1 MNARRYLNVSFLR
14 IFAFLSVFLFHCFF
28 FTDQGTHEGSPLILL
43 SVGVQSFLFLSG
55 FLNSKKD
62 ASKASFFSKE
72 IKRIGLP
79 CLYFL
84 IILALIDFLVLWAS
98 GQPITWSS
106 YWWTFGSND
115 NDGIYIAQ
123 FGNLW
128 YIPCL
133 LLCYLLLP
141 LLQGIRKKTKIKG
154 LGILLVLVTV
164 VEGVAI
170 RFFKEPPFLFPFIAG
185 YLIGSIDF
193 EGEVDPSRHKNFIWY
208 LFPLTFSTL
217 LLLLWLFLSPLYPT
231 LSGEA
236 QASLQTFFI
245 LSKGFLG
252 VSLALSFLR
261 IFRGL
266 NAYPEPKVLHDLSNL
281 TFGLYLVNETFMC
294 GCFDL
299 LHRYP
304 SLPLGI
310 FLTLAATFIG
320 AIIFAL
326 LEKWIREWRLS
337 PASLRLLYR

>member
-62 ASKASFFSKE
+62 ASKASFFMKE

-79 CLYFL
+79 CFYFL

-115 NDGIYIAQ
+115 NDGGYIAQ

-133 LLCYLLLP
+133 FLCYLSLP

-154 LGILLVLVTV
+154 LGILLVLVIIA
-164 VEGVAI
+164 EGVFI

-185 YLIGSIDF
+185 YLVGSIDF
-193 EGEVDPSRHKNFIWY
+193 EGEVDPSRHKNLIWY
-208 LFPLTFSTL
+208 LLPLTGSAL
-217 LLLLWLFLSPLYPT
+217 LFLLWMAISPLYPR
-231 LSGEA
+231 
-236 QASLQTFFI
+236 ASASTQENLGVFFS
-245 LSKGFLG
+245 LTKGALG

-261 IFRGL
+261 AFRWL
-266 NAYPEPKVLHDLSNL
+266 NAYREPKVLHDLSNL
-281 TFGLYLVNETFMC
+281 TFWLYLVNETFMC

-299 LHRYP
+299 LHRYSSFP
-304 SLPLGI
+304 FGI
-310 FLTLAATFIG
+310 FVTFVATFVSAATF
-320 AIIFAL
+320 AF
-326 LEKWIREWRLS
+326 LEKQSKRWQLS